1 MRDFPSCLG
10 ESGVQVADV
19 SCSSAIVSKASQN
32 SVTCMYRC
40 RLFDKSCLI
49 SIVWSK
55 NLMGQCLSVEIDAAS
70 HQFVYRMDVKPSL
83 FSKRKGSKCIELNS
97 CKIEVFWDL
106 SVAKFGSGPEPLGSY
121 YVGVVCRGEMVFLI
135 GDLAEEAFKKTGA
148 AAVVSKAMLVAKR
161 EHTVGK
167 RFFGTKARFC
177 EMGPIH
183 DLKIE
188 CDTRGSGDPFLVVC
202 VDAKAVMKVQHLHW
216 KFRGNSTILV
226 DDRPVEV
233 FWDVHNW
240 LFGSGVG
247 SGVFMFQTSLSAD
260 KLWSSPSSL
269 SDPSGCSLR
278 CSESFKESK
287 SRSLGFSLVLYAWK
301 SE

>member
-1 MRDFPSCLG
+1 MRDFPSCFG
-10 ESGVQVADV
+10 ESAVQVADA
-19 SCSSAIVSKASQN
+19 SCSSVIVSKASQN

-40 RLFDKSCLI
+40 RLLDESCLI

-55 NLMGQCLSVEIDAAS
+55 NLMGQCLSVEIYDAS
-70 HQFVYRMDVKPSL
+70 HQFIYKMDVKSSL
-83 FSKRKGSKCIELNS
+83 FSKRKGTKCLELNS
-97 CKIEVFWDL
+97 YKIEVFWDL

-121 YVGVVCRGEMVFLI
+121 YVGVVCRGEMVLLI

-148 AAVVSKAMLVAKR
+148 AAAVSTTMLVAKR

-167 RFFGTKARFC
+167 RVFGTKARFC
-177 EMGPIH
+177 DMGPIH

-188 CDTRGSGDPFLVVC
+188 CDTRGGDDPFLVVR
-202 VDAKAVMKVQHLHW
+202 VDAKTVMKVQHLHW
-216 KFRGNSTILV
+216 KFRGNCTILV
-226 DDRPVEV
+226 DEMPVEV
-233 FWDVHNW
+233 FWDVHSW

-247 SGVFMFQTSLSAD
+247 SGVFMFQTSLSAE
-260 KLWSSPSSL
+260 KQWSSPSL
-269 SDPSGCSLR
+269 SDPTGWSK
-278 CSESFKESK
+278 SFKESN